1 MSSFYVRFKGM
12 LFKAHY
18 ERLPKAGVEIQ
29 ASEPSMEIGGIKT
42 CEPINTVVV
51 EAASE
56 EAAVQ
61 AVKRALVPDDVN
73 FTAWEAGAI

>member
-29 ASEPSMEIGGIKT
+29 SSDPSMEIGGIKT
-42 CEPINTVVV
+42 GEPINTVVV

>member
-1 MSSFYVRFKGM
+1 MSSFYVRFKGL
-12 LFKAHY
+12 LFKTHF
-18 ERLPKAGVEIQ
+18 ERMGTAGIVFES
-29 ASEPSMEIGGIKT
+29 SEPGMQIGGIKT
-42 CEPINTVVV
+42 GEPINTVVV

-61 AVKRALVPDDVN
+61 AVRRTLVPDDVN

>member
-18 ERLPKAGVEIQ
+18 ERLPKAGVEVQ
-29 ASEPSMEIGGIKT
+29 SSEPSMEIGGIKT
-42 CEPINTVVV
+42 GEPINTVIV

-56 EAAVQ
+56 AAAVQ

-73 FTAWEAGAI
+73 FTAWEAGAV